1 MGNNRLTRLL
11 FQQITRKQWHPPA
24 DTRTG
29 AFHGRPYSSNSLKEA
44 LKPEIPEEISSSAV
58 CIYKVPDIMRRV
70 QRKAY
75 QPNVISIGPYHHG
88 VERLEAM
95 EKLKLKFVC
104 RLFDQNGLELDLV
117 KNALGKLEEEAR
129 ICYSEEKEIR
139 LGKDGFVEMML
150 VDGCFVVELLREVW
164 RRESEHQIPFIQRWM
179 LPIFRRD
186 LIMLENQLPFFVL
199 SELFEITSKNTTPPP
214 PQPPCLQKLALH
226 FFNPLLQRD
235 FDTTPP
241 KIVATGEGST
251 GARHFLDLFRSTIV
265 PVTPARRKQ
274 PNMIRSTTELK
285 EAGVKIQR
293 AKHSQLLD
301 VTYEEGVLKIPPL
314 YIDDYKGTL
323 FRNMMAFEKCHRH
336 CHPDVTTYMF
346 FFDGLINSA
355 KDVGLLHYKE
365 VLQHSLGSNREVAKL
380 VSTICREIDRVAD
393 ESYLYM
399 VADDANSYFASI
411 YAKFRAGLVRHYFSS
426 WLVGFSTMGAIFAL
440 YLTLVQTASGIAS
453 AIEPLG
459 KGDFG
464 SYIKD
469 SVLLP
474 FSGKPSSRG
483 GSTTGEDESL

>member
-1 MGNNRLTRLL
+1 MWNSRLTRLF
-11 FQQITRKQWHPPA
+11 FQQITRKQFHSSA

-29 AFHGRPYSSNSLKEA
+29 AFHGRPFSSNSLKEA
-44 LKPEIPEEISSSAV
+44 LKPEITEEITSSV

-75 QPNVISIGPYHHG
+75 EPNVISIGPYHHG
-88 VERLEAM
+88 VERLAAM
-95 EKLKLKFVC
+95 ENIKLKFVR

-117 KNALGKLEEEAR
+117 KNTLRKMEKEAR

-139 LGKDGFVEMML
+139 LEKDQFVEMML
-150 VDGCFVVELLREVW
+150 IDGCFVVELLREVW
-164 RRESEHQIPFIQRWM
+164 RHESEHQIPFIQRWM
-179 LPIFRRD
+179 LPTFRRD
-186 LIMLENQLPFFVL
+186 LIMLENQLPFFIL
-199 SELFEITSKNTTPPP
+199 SELFQITSKSTP

-241 KIVATGEGST
+241 KIVPTDQGI
-251 GARHFLDLFRSTIV
+251 GARHFLDLFRSTIL

-274 PNMIRSTTELK
+274 TNMIRSTTELK
-285 EAGVKIQR
+285 ESGVKIQR

-301 VTYEEGVLKIPPL
+301 VTYEKGVLKIPPL

-323 FRNMMAFEKCHRH
+323 FRNMMAFEKCHRD

-355 KDVGLLHYKE
+355 KDVWLLHYNE
-365 VLQHSLGSNREVAKL
+365 VLQHSLGSNREAAKL

-399 VADDANSYFASI
+399 VVDDANSYFASS
-411 YAKFRAGLVRHYFSS
+411 YARIRAGLVRHYFSS
-426 WLVGFSTMGAIFAL
+426 WLVGLSTMGAIFAL

-453 AIEPLG
+453 ALEPLR
-459 KGDFG
+459 KVDFG

-474 FSGKPSSRG
+474 FYGKPCSG
-483 GSTTGEDESL
+483 GDSTAGEDESL